1 MIIKRFSATKVLNT
15 NAPGFIKGRKY
26 DTDLSR
32 LSKGETTRE
41 LHKEIDR
48 LNLEE
53 EKKEAVKKAKKELS
67 ESGNLGKEIQKTR
80 SELNNGRT
88 GKWLSTD

>member
-15 NAPGFIKGRKY
+15 NAPGFIRGRKY
-26 DTDLSR
+26 DTDLDR
-32 LSKGETTRE
+32 LGRGETSRE
-41 LHKEIDR
+41 LHKELNK

-53 EKKEAVKKAKKELS
+53 EKKVALKKAKKELR
-67 ESGNLGKEIQKTR
+67 ESGNLGREILKSK

>member
-15 NAPGFIKGRKY
+15 NAPGFIRGRKY
-26 DTDLSR
+26 DTDLDR
-32 LSKGETTRE
+32 LDRGKTTRE
-41 LHKEIDR
+41 LHEEIDKV
-48 LNLEE
+48 NLEE
-53 EKKEAVKKAKKELS
+53 EKKEALKKAKKELK
-67 ESGNLGKEIQKTR
+67 EIGNLGREIQKSK

>member
-1 MIIKRFSATKVLNT
+1 MIIKRFSATKVLDT

-32 LSKGETTRE
+32 LSRGSTTRE
-41 LHKEIDR
+41 LHEEISK

-53 EKKEAVKKAKKELS
+53 EKKEAIRKAKKELK
-67 ESGNLGKEIQKTR
+67 EAGNIGREIRKTR
-80 SELNNGRT
+80 SELDNGRT
-88 GKWLSTD
+88 GKWLNTE

>member
-26 DTDLSR
+26 DTDLDR
-32 LSKGETTRE
+32 LSRGTTTRE
-41 LHKEIDR
+41 LHEELDK

-53 EKKEAVKKAKKELS
+53 EKKEALKKAKKELK
-67 ESGNLGKEIQKTR
+67 EIGNLGREIRKTR
-80 SELNNGRT
+80 SELDNGRT
-88 GKWLSTD
+88 GKWLNTD